1 MMEDT
6 RPLGNPIPHWHS
18 PPQGRMNE
26 RKASSW
32 TWSQWKSWIQSCWS
46 RVWRKRYLQRL
57 VTKRNTCPG
66 AEPVDFTKTEEIASM
81 RGWIYA
87 IYQFSTGR
95 VYVGQTIG
103 TLLYRAQQHWWERT
117 RVHDLFHQALATEQN
132 PFSFVIL
139 PQEEKVPERIW
150 TRTSWK
156 ESKEQFRRLATGK
169 ERLWVKKL
177 NTMWPHGW
185 NSAWPGKP
193 VTPYAARLGRTRPAP
208 EEEVGNPQ
216 LWSRYLME
224 YEKNPS
230 EVDNQLKALQ
240 KIHLRRLL
248 EWLSIKENADKPS
261 ARAMEMLLLDLLKI
275 TPQKRS
281 RQYIQFLFGTPL
293 ADGCKIRQVLRDPN
307 IYVLHPEPNVAA
319 SLRVCEAYTP
329 QIGQRLLNYTS
340 SSLDVTAED
349 EVEAPEQRVN
359 EDVCPCK
366 QALRHSLTEEE
377 KKSTLIDGHVCTPWL
392 KNLKWPYLQSI
403 GKLGR
408 KYRTALSVNDVLQ
421 SLREGLKSYKSWY
434 LKKKGSTNKESLEK
448 WAEAVGN
455 KCQLNVDKAMMEAIL
470 KPDGYSGLVQQLTE
484 AKELLTF
491 VPDDRGP
498 QIVHACCTKWYQR
511 NLKKLMADARTY
523 EKCDKSWNSILLV
536 MNEQHY

>member
-1 MMEDT
+1 
-6 RPLGNPIPHWHS
+6 
-18 PPQGRMNE
+18 
-26 RKASSW
+26 
-32 TWSQWKSWIQSCWS
+32 
-46 RVWRKRYLQRL
+46 
-57 VTKRNTCPG
+57 
-66 AEPVDFTKTEEIASM
+66 
-81 RGWIYA
+81 
-87 IYQFSTGR
+87 
-95 VYVGQTIG
+95 
-103 TLLYRAQQHWWERT
+103 
-117 RVHDLFHQALATEQN
+117 
-132 PFSFVIL
+132 
-139 PQEEKVPERIW
+139 
-150 TRTSWK
+150 
-156 ESKEQFRRLATGK
+156 
-169 ERLWVKKL
+169 
-177 NTMWPHGW
+177 MWPHGW

-230 EVDNQLKALQ
+230 EVENQLKALQ

-340 SSLDVTAED
+340 SSLVVTAED

-536 MNEQHY
+536 MNEQLTKYGFCSLKGQPYLYGIFKAKKRRWRPIVGITSRGNETADGERPRLTKILQTVMTSLKAKDMERIVIQSKRTYWIKESPQEIAAWIRQNLTTLAGRSMKVVDFKDMYTNIEHKLLLQRVEMAVDEALRWEHLIRGMLERVELGWNRTSGTYEVQSLTEEAVTILLKDDVIY